1 MSLTRKKFLI
11 DSAAAGAAVSTAF
24 AFPNIV
30 LAKGEPIR
38 LGVIPPITGSNA
50 LLGQQGREG
59 AEFAVA
65 QINARKGKVYDDRP
79 LEIVLEDATSDN
91 QTAVAAMNKLVTE
104 NVDVIVLPV
113 LSTQIQAMAPVV
125 KPTGIP
131 WLTGGTAVKNT
142 QLGLNNLFRFRASD
156 AITASAIVNFLVKEL
171 KKQKIAILHSSE
183 AFGVG
188 GAQQCENTLT
198 KLGLTSVLDIAYPI
212 GQKDFTPEF
221 LRIKQAGADGVILYV
236 QNPSDTAII
245 LGSYKQQNLGIPLV
259 GSPSLANEGAL
270 EAAKD
275 NANGCYGALDYI
287 IGTPRTNDFITAFE
301 AQFHEKPDVGT
312 GSGWVVDAVT
322 LYADTARKIGSTDKA
337 KIIDAL
343 HDVKGWEGILGTHT
357 CDPDGNMIHEVGIV
371 QIVDEKPKLVKKVEG

>member
-1 MSLTRKKFLI
+1 MTQSRKNFLVRTT
-11 DSAAAGAAVSTAF
+11 AAGATAASTF
-24 AFPNIV
+24 AFPNV
-30 LAKGEPIR
+30 VFGKGEPIR
-38 LGVIPPITGSNA
+38 LGVIPCLTGTNA

-65 QINARKGKVYDDRP
+65 QINARMGKVFDDRP
-79 LEIVLEDATSDN
+79 FEMVLEDATGDN

-104 NVDVIVLPV
+104 NVDAIVLPV

-142 QLGLNNLFRFRASD
+142 QLGLNNLFR
-156 AITASAIVNFLVKEL
+156 L
-171 KKQKIAILHSSE
+171 
-183 AFGVG
+183 G
-188 GAQQCENTLT
+188 GEGQCNLALQ
-198 KLGLTSVLDIAYPI
+198 KLGLTAVADIGYPV

-221 LRIKQAGADGVILYV
+221 LRIKQAGADGIVLYV

-245 LGSYKQQNLGIPLV
+245 LAAFKQEKLDVPLI

-270 EAAKD
+270 EAAKA

-287 IGTPRTNDFITAFE
+287 IGTPRTDAFIAAFQ
-301 AQFHEKPDVGT
+301 AKFNEKPDVGT
-312 GSGWVVDAVT
+312 GSGWVVDAIT
-322 LYADTARKIGSTDKA
+322 LYADTVRKIGRTDKA

-343 HDVKGWEGILGTHT
+343 HQVKGWEGILGDHT
-357 CDPDGNMIHEVGIV
+357 CDAEGNMVHEVGIV
-371 QIVDEKPKLVKKVEG
+371 QIVDQKPKLVKKVQG

>member
-1 MSLTRKKFLI
+1 VTQSRKKFLVRA
-11 DSAAAGAAVSTAF
+11 AAAGAAVSSTF
-24 AFPNIV
+24 AFPNVV
-30 LAKGEPIR
+30 LGKGEPIR
-38 LGVIPPITGSNA
+38 LGVIPPITGANA

-65 QINARKGKVYDDRP
+65 QINARKGKVYDGRP

-104 NVDVIVLPV
+104 NVDAIVLPV
-113 LSTQIQAMAPVV
+113 LSTQIQAMAPVM
-125 KPTGIP
+125 KPSGIP

-156 AITASAIVNFLVKEL
+156 GITASAMINFMVKEL
-171 KKQKIAILHSSE
+171 KKSKIAIMHSSE

-188 GAQQCENTLT
+188 GEGQCNMALQ
-198 KLGLTSVLDIAYPI
+198 KLGLTAAADIGYPI

-221 LRIKQAGADGVILYV
+221 LRMKQAGADGIVLYV

-245 LGSYKQQNLGIPLV
+245 LAAYKEQNLGVPLI

-270 EAAKD
+270 EASKAS
-275 NANGCYGALDYI
+275 ANGCYGAIDFI
-287 IGTPRTNDFITAFE
+287 IGSPKTDAFIAAFQ
-301 AQFHEKPDVGT
+301 AKFNEKPDVGT

-322 LYADTARKIGSTDKA
+322 LYADTVRKLGTTDKA
-337 KIIDAL
+337 KVIDAL
-343 HDVKGWEGILGTHT
+343 HQVKGWDGILGDHT
-357 CDPDGNMIHEVGIV
+357 CDAEGNMIHEVGIV
-371 QIVDEKPKLVKKVEG
+371 QIVDQKPKLVKKVQG

>member
-1 MSLTRKKFLI
+1 MTQSRKKFLVRA
-11 DSAAAGAAVSTAF
+11 AAAGTAASGTF
-24 AFPNIV
+24 AFPNLV
-30 LAKGEPIR
+30 FGKGEPIR
-38 LGVIPPITGSNA
+38 LGVIPCITGTNA

-79 LEIVLEDATSDN
+79 FEIVLEDATGDN

-104 NVDVIVLPV
+104 NVEAIVLPV

-142 QLGLNNLFRFRASD
+142 QLGLTNLFRFRASD
-156 AITASAIVNFLVKEL
+156 GITASAMINFMVKEL
-171 KKQKIAILHSSE
+171 KKSKIAILHSSE

-188 GAQQCENTLT
+188 GEGQCNMALQ
-198 KLGLTSVLDIAYPI
+198 KLGLTAVADIGYPV

-221 LRIKQAGADGVILYV
+221 LRIKQAGADGIVLYV

-245 LGSYKQQNLGIPLV
+245 LAAYKQENLGVPLI

-270 EAAKD
+270 EAAKA
-275 NANGCYGALDYI
+275 NANGCYGAIDYI
-287 IGTPRTNDFITAFE
+287 IGSPRTDAFIAAFQ
-301 AQFHEKPDVGT
+301 AKFNEKPDVGT

-322 LYADTARKIGSTDKA
+322 LYADTVRKLGTTDKA
-337 KIIDAL
+337 KVIDAL
-343 HDVKGWEGILGTHT
+343 HAVKGWDGILGDHT
-357 CDPDGNMIHEVGIV
+357 CDAEGNMIHEIGIV
-371 QIVDEKPKLVKKVEG
+371 QIVDQKPKLVKKVAG